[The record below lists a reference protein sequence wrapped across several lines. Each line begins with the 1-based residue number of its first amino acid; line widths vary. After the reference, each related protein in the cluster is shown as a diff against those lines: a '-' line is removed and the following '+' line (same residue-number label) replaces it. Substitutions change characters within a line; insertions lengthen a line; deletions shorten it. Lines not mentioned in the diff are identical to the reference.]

1 MDKSTISMGHL
12 QFSIA
17 FCWFSAIPQ
26 SFQTAAD
33 SPVLPVHERPN
44 RTLGRSNSPPQQ
56 GRETPVGTKEF
67 GEFCWVEMGNI
78 RLTYIYVFPS
88 ISTLLTTRYYKYLY
102 YLIFPKQLI
111 DNIYVTYCQRS
122 FETNCPVEISRVA
135 IRITFPTAIS
145 WWGLSPI
152 PTHTYLSYVQCSPV
166 PQSNHQIIV
175 SWSTSSS

>member
-1 MDKSTISMGHL
+1 
-12 QFSIA
+12 
-17 FCWFSAIPQ
+17 
-26 SFQTAAD
+26 
-33 SPVLPVHERPN
+33 
-44 RTLGRSNSPPQQ
+44 
-56 GRETPVGTKEF
+56 
-67 GEFCWVEMGNI
+67 MGNI

-122 FETNCPVEISRVA
+122 FKTNCPVEISRVA

-175 SWSTSSS
+175 S